1 MALAASASVR
11 AAKAHVRKES
21 VKVRRL
27 LWSPYIAKFTW
38 HLIPTVKF
46 LARFSFRTVTTAPIK
61 CQPRTICSEAGRKN
75 DCRVGLCP
83 SEAVIFLVFRS
94 DVKKRFYQETQV
106 PLACAMLMLLT
117 AVCSPCT
124 TGQTAKVYVSSKSGD
139 RLSAKAD
146 IAFRDEAPAAGSARF
161 QINDAVLS
169 QKMDGFGASF
179 MEAGIM
185 TLNTLPS
192 EKQEEVLR
200 ALFDAKDGAGFTA
213 MKTPLAG
220 TDFQSAGPWFTY
232 DDTPG
237 DVDLKN
243 FSVER
248 DFAPTGVG
256 TYILRARKYGK
267 FALQAPMDYPPD
279 WMLYDV
285 KKRQDIQPKFYPALA
300 KYFVRYLEE
309 YKKRG
314 IAVDYLS
321 IFNEPEEVYTK
332 IKYPEIRVLLRDF
345 VGPALRQ
352 SGLST
357 KMMIS
362 EAPERLVAFKRYPV
376 VLDDLEV
383 RKFVSVVAYHG
394 YDFKHFDK
402 IKELKAKYTDIPF
415 WMDELCYAYEAG
427 YPKNKKLPIYE
438 FEDGDVWGNIIFND
452 LEAGTSAW
460 LYWNA
465 ILDETGGPWAV
476 SPVHGNP
483 DPNIQ
488 HPVVIINKQ
497 THEITYTGTYYYLA
511 HFSKFVRPGAVRVQT
526 VGAFPKVR
534 VMSFRTPEGGIVAQV
549 LNSNPQPT
557 DVSLVY
563 NGRTLNINVPALSI
577 STLAW

>member
-1 MALAASASVR
+1 MTLFATRWGAALVLCAALASA
-11 AAKAHVRKES
+11 A
-21 VKVRRL
+21 
-27 LWSPYIAKFTW
+27 
-38 HLIPTVKF
+38 
-46 LARFSFRTVTTAPIK
+46 
-61 CQPRTICSEAGRKN
+61 EA
-75 DCRVGLCP
+75 
-83 SEAVIFLVFRS
+83 
-94 DVKKRFYQETQV
+94 
-106 PLACAMLMLLT
+106 
-117 AVCSPCT
+117 
-124 TGQTAKVYVSSKSGD
+124 QTAKIYVSSQAGD
-139 RLSAKAD
+139 RLSAK
-146 IAFRDEAPAAGSARF
+146 PAAQFTDSAASSGVTF
-161 QINDAVLS
+161 SINDGVRL
-169 QKMDGFGASF
+169 QTIDGFGASI
-179 MEAGIM
+179 MEAGLM
-185 TLNTLPS
+185 TLNTLPG

-200 ALFDAKDGAGFTA
+200 ALFDEKEGAGFTA

-232 DDTPG
+232 DDAPG
-237 DVDLKN
+237 DTELKN

-248 DFAPTGVG
+248 DFGPNGVG

-285 KKRQDIQPKFYPALA
+285 KKHQDIPPKYYPVLA
-300 KYFVRYLEE
+300 KYFVKYLEE

-314 IAVDYLS
+314 IEVDYLS

-345 VGPALRQ
+345 VGPALKQ

-357 KMMIS
+357 KMMMS
-362 EAPERLVAFKRYPV
+362 EAPERLVAYKRYPV
-376 VLDDLEV
+376 VLDDPEV

-402 IKELKAKYTDIPF
+402 IAELKKRYADIPF

-427 YPKNKKLPIYE
+427 YPKGKKLPIYE
-438 FEDGDVWGNIIFND
+438 FADGDVWGNIIFND

-488 HPVVIINKQ
+488 HPVVIINKT

-511 HFSKFVRPGAVRVQT
+511 HFSRFVRPGAVRVQT
-526 VGAFPKVR
+526 TGKAAGIRAMAFLSPD
-534 VMSFRTPEGGIVAQV
+534 GGMVVQV
-549 LNSNPQPT
+549 LNSGTADSPVN
-557 DVSLVY
+557 LAHK
-563 NGRTLNINVPALSI
+563 GRTLRVNAPAHSI
-577 STLAW
+577 STVMW

>member
-1 MALAASASVR
+1 MTLQIVRIWLAVLFGA
-11 AAKAHVRKES
+11 
-21 VKVRRL
+21 
-27 LWSPYIAKFTW
+27 
-38 HLIPTVKF
+38 
-46 LARFSFRTVTTAPIK
+46 API
-61 CQPRTICSEAGRKN
+61 
-75 DCRVGLCP
+75 
-83 SEAVIFLVFRS
+83 AV
-94 DVKKRFYQETQV
+94 
-106 PLACAMLMLLT
+106 LA
-117 AVCSPCT
+117 
-124 TGQTAKVYVSSKSGD
+124 QTARIYVSSQAGDHLTAKPELKFADGKSG
-139 RLSAKAD
+139 
-146 IAFRDEAPAAGSARF
+146 AGATF
-161 QINDAVLS
+161 EINDSVHF
-169 QKMDGFGASF
+169 QRMDGFGASF

-185 TLNTLPS
+185 TLNTLPA

-200 ALFDAKDGAGFTA
+200 ALFDVKEGAGFTA

-232 DDTPG
+232 DDTPD
-237 DVDLKN
+237 DVELKN

-248 DFAPTGVG
+248 DFAPNGVG
-256 TYILRARKYGK
+256 TYILRARKYGN

-285 KKRQDIQPKFYPALA
+285 KKHQDIPPKYYPVLT
-300 KYFVRYLEE
+300 KYFVKYLEE

-314 IAVDYLS
+314 IVVDYLS

-345 VGPALRQ
+345 IGPALAQ

-362 EAPERLVAFKRYPV
+362 EAPERLVAYRRYPV
-376 VLDDLEV
+376 VLDDPAV

-402 IKELKAKYTDIPF
+402 IAELKAKYPDIPF

-427 YPKNKKLPIYE
+427 YPKHKKLPIYE
-438 FEDGDVWGNIIFND
+438 FADGDVWGNIIFND

-488 HPVVIINKQ
+488 HPVVIINKT

-511 HFSKFVRPGAVRVQT
+511 HFSKFVRPGAVRLQT
-526 VGAFPKVR
+526 TGKTAGLR
-534 VMSFRTPEGGIVAQV
+534 VMSFQSPDGGMVAQI
-549 LNSNPQPT
+549 LNSGTSDCPVN
-557 DVSLVY
+557 LMY
-563 NGRTLNINVPALSI
+563 KGRALRINAPARSI
-577 STLAW
+577 ATVMW